1 MDHSF
6 TAFLIDLMQLAV
18 SLVINHIATD
28 PTITIPMISNIIFC
42 LLSDNHLLIGFS
54 IKEDVNL
61 AQKKKR
67 KERRA
72 TAPLRSDYN
81 SMYVP
86 STRSTLI

>member
-61 AQKKKR
+61 AQKKKEKR
-67 KERRA
+67 EEQ
-72 TAPLRSDYN
+72 LLLSDQITIQCM
-81 SMYVP
+81 SHQP
-86 STRSTLI
+86 DQH